1 MFSYSMT
8 LLSNARSSRSPCF
21 RIDPQ
26 HPAMKRAVTELQK
39 RSPDTTFICLSNS
52 NEIYIDTI
60 LKVSEDVSCV
70 PSTNNAFRSVLIATP
85 LLATCS
91 TTA

>member
-60 LKVSEDVSCV
+60 LKVSNNAYCL
-70 PSTNNAFRSVLIATP
+70 PSTTDAFRSVLIANS
-85 LLATCS
+85 LLATL
-91 TTA
+91 